1 MKNFTLLQKLI
12 VVLIMVSIIFVSFH
26 IFKYFFYPD
35 DNYKTFK
42 IGAGHKNSESYMFAE
57 AISKTMQRYST
68 DMRLEVMD
76 TGGSSANINL
86 LEEGHIDLA
95 IAQVDMKVGPSASIV
110 SNLYSDFYHL
120 IVRKD
125 ANISSFADLKGK
137 KMALADTKS
146 GQWNAFWFV
155 ANHYGVYPADIKN
168 YPFFL
173 EDIAEAFEDRDID
186 AIFFL
191 RAPMNINIKNI
202 IKNSNLKLLSLK
214 QTGALA
220 LKNLSLKESIIPKGT
235 YNGEPPIPQE
245 DINTL
250 SVKRVL
256 LANISMDKKFIKEI
270 TQTLYERQLELL
282 KYTNLAGFVSLPNI
296 EYTSNLP
303 IHEGAKSFYE
313 RDNPS
318 YFEENADFLALLI
331 TLGALISSFVLAVSR
346 YFQKSQKNLADKY
359 VLELMDIMKK
369 IRVSKSL
376 DFILNTQISLESML
390 EEVIHELDHDNV
402 TVEGF
407 QFFSFTWEK
416 VYEMSKN
423 REELLR

>member
-12 VVLIMVSIIFVSFH
+12 ILLIMGSIIFVLVH
-26 IFKYFFYPD
+26 IFRYFFYPKD
-35 DNYKTFK
+35 SYQTFK

-68 DMRLEVMD
+68 DMRLEVID

-95 IAQVDMKVGPSASIV
+95 IAQVDMKMGPSASIV

-120 IVRKD
+120 IVRRD

-137 KMALADTKS
+137 KLSLPDRNS

-155 ANHYGVYPADIKN
+155 ANHYDIYPSDIKN

-173 EDIAEAFEDRDID
+173 SDIAEAFEDKDID

-191 RAPMNINIKNI
+191 RAPMNIKIKNI
-202 IKNSNLKLLSLK
+202 IKNSDLKLISLK
-214 QTGALA
+214 HTGALS
-220 LKNLSLKESIIPKGT
+220 LQNSSLKETIIPKGT
-235 YNGEPPIPQE
+235 YNGKPPIPEE
-245 DINTL
+245 DIKTL

-256 LANISMDKKFIKEI
+256 LANIGMDNKFIKEI
-270 TQTLYERQLELL
+270 TQMLYERQLELL
-282 KYTNLAGFVSLPNI
+282 KYTNLAGFVSLPNVD
-296 EYTSNLP
+296 YASNLP
-303 IHEGAKSFYE
+303 IHEGAKSFY
-313 RDNPS
+313 DKDKPS

-331 TLGALISSFVLAVSR
+331 TLGALISSFILAISR

-359 VLELMDIMKK
+359 VLELMEIMKK
-369 IRVSKSL
+369 IRASQNL
-376 DFILNTQISLESML
+376 EFILDTQISLESML

-423 REELLR
+423 REDFLR